1 MKKITNLLSMV
12 LLMLCMGLTSCD
24 DVLSVFDNPASNG
37 EGEVEN
43 VVTPEEEVIT
53 EDQMAVTVTA
63 DLPTAVL
70 GTFEEGSTG
79 AALAKRLPVVSS
91 EIGPDTRMVLLPG
104 SMFDSNSLSAG
115 EVDALVRMSIK
126 GGYLA
131 VERPTAQ
138 QLFNFAV
145 LYAAKLAEMQQE
157 EYQQQFNLSE
167 QNAAR
172 AARSSEV
179 VRRAQTRIS
188 NIERMS
194 GTRAADDDLNAVRAE
209 MIIFGPTDYFM
220 QQPYEAEATVYGSE
234 SDSEGNTTEDKAETV
249 KQERTATVSGEMA
262 DAAAEWLND
271 VVKSQQQSAASRA
284 ASRAS
289 GGDAINQIMDASE
302 TFTFNGNIYFPGMHG
317 STEGRTHR
325 LSIKVSSWGI
335 HNMESNKDYYYL
347 KENVLMSLGP
357 KKGYNNVYYPL
368 AENTWYTTSGYGDY
382 NRWFGAFFSQYKTS
396 MNLTGKGSITLEAS
410 SPGTDNN
417 SQTTSITI
425 GSSSST
431 TTTNGW
437 SWGISA
443 GFSGENPSASESF
456 GINQSKGY
464 TKGTSFSMGMSQ
476 SAKDLKLKRNT
487 DGKKVTWTYD
497 GSLPQYYKSSSG
509 YNSHQTP
516 ADILVNDV
524 EMNQEICWSVRNPS
538 EQYTVEVTSAP
549 KLAALIMAYWI
560 GKVAFDPFKNVGE
573 QLRLLGS
580 TGNHKYVDRSDN
592 QTYSH
597 TLLKPF
603 RAQQT
608 WRMNIANVEY
618 VGEQHYGNLTDL
630 QNAVQKAFPD
640 IYVPVFQVA
649 DHDETALNTITGVI
663 KASKSIFEQHAQ
675 MLENMAKE
683 YGVKKFEIVW
693 SRDKVKSTDAFT
705 VVVCPKATEATQEH
719 VGWVYGADGRL
730 YPSADYAK
738 GKGTSAVGIVAYVND
753 GSDFGN
759 AATEKA
765 SGAGHGL
772 VLALNPICSPGWKYK
787 NYLISKGSG
796 TFASI
801 IGNSMANAKND
812 FDGLAKT
819 KHLKEKGS
827 DAANVVGYMGAAPT
841 GCTEWFIPS
850 TGQWIAMLCKPGL
863 GGAEIPTGSALN
875 TGFNINGAAK
885 LSSVASANGG
895 KEFSGRTWTSSGF
908 NSATGIFLWNGSAPR
923 FTWYNSSEYAYV
935 RAAFAF

>member
-12 LLMLCMGLTSCD
+12 LLMLCMGLTSCY

-37 EGEVEN
+37 EN
-43 VVTPEEEVIT
+43 VVTPKEEVIT

-63 DLPTAVL
+63 DLPTAVM

-79 AALAKRLPVVSS
+79 AALAKRLPVVSN

-104 SMFDSNSLSAG
+104 SVFDSNSLSAG
-115 EVDALVRMSIK
+115 EVDSLVSLCIK

-138 QLFNFAV
+138 QLFNLAV
-145 LYAAKLAEMQQE
+145 LYSAKLAEMQQE
-157 EYQQQFNLSE
+157 QYQQQFNLSE
-167 QNAAR
+167 QDAAR

-188 NIERMS
+188 NIERIS

-249 KQERTATVSGEMA
+249 KQERTAAVSGEMA

-271 VVKSQQQSAASRA
+271 VVKSQQQSEASRA

-302 TFTFNGNIYFPGMHG
+302 TFTFNGNIYFPHTDG
-317 STEGRTHR
+317 STVGRPHR

-357 KKGYNNVYYPL
+357 KNGYYPVYYPA
-368 AENTWYTTSGYGDY
+368 AEDIWYKASGYDGYD
-382 NRWFGAFFSQYKTS
+382 RWFGAFFSQYKTS

-417 SQTTSITI
+417 SQTTSITT

-431 TTTNGW
+431 STTNGW

-456 GINQSKGY
+456 GISQSKGY

-497 GSLPQYYKSSSG
+497 GSLPQYYHKKEG
-509 YNSHQTP
+509 DTHYQCHQTP
-516 ADILVNDV
+516 AAILVNDA
-524 EMNQEICWSVRNPS
+524 EMNQEICWSVCNPS
-538 EQYTVEVTSAP
+538 GRYTVEVTSAP
-549 KLAALIMAYWI
+549 KLAALLLYL
-560 GKVAFDPFKNVGE
+560 PVG
-573 QLRLLGS
+573 
-580 TGNHKYVDRSDN
+580 TIDNIHPHKYVDRSDN
-592 QTYSH
+592 QTYTH
-597 TLLKPF
+597 ELLEPF

-618 VGEQHYGNLTDL
+618 VDEQHYGKLADL

-640 IYVPVFQVA
+640 LYVPVFQVA
-649 DHDETALNTITGVI
+649 DHDGEALNTISCVI
-663 KASKSIFEQHAQ
+663 KESKRIFEQHAQ
-675 MLENMAKE
+675 MLEDMAKE

-705 VVVCPKATEATQEH
+705 VVACPKATDATQAH
-719 VGWVYGADGRL
+719 VGWVYGSDGKL

-772 VLALNPICSPGWKYK
+772 VLALNQSRPGSDYF
-787 NYLISKGSG
+787 YLITKGSG
-796 TFASI
+796 TFAST

-827 DAANVVGYMGAAPT
+827 EAANVVGYMGAAPT

-863 GGAEIPTGSALN
+863 GGAEMPTGAGLN
-875 TGFNINGAAK
+875 TPFNINGAAK

-895 KEFSGRTWTSSGF
+895 KGFYGKTWTSSG
-908 NSATGIFLWNGSAPR
+908 LNGSTGVYLVNGSNPR
-923 FTWYNSSEYAYV
+923 FTWYNSSSYAYI

>member
-12 LLMLCMGLTSCD
+12 LLMLCMGLTSCY

-37 EGEVEN
+37 EN
-43 VVTPEEEVIT
+43 VVTPKEEVIT

-63 DLPTAVL
+63 DLPTAVM

-79 AALAKRLPVVSS
+79 AALAKRLPVVSN

-104 SMFDSNSLSAG
+104 SVFDSNSLSAG
-115 EVDALVRMSIK
+115 EVDSLVSLCIK

-138 QLFNFAV
+138 QLFNLAV
-145 LYAAKLAEMQQE
+145 LYSAKLAEMQQE
-157 EYQQQFNLSE
+157 QYQQQFNLSE
-167 QNAAR
+167 QDAAR

-188 NIERMS
+188 NIERIS

-234 SDSEGNTTEDKAETV
+234 TDSLGVATEAVEFTAE
-249 KQERTATVSGEMA
+249 QERTAAVSGEMA

-271 VVKSQQQSAASRA
+271 VVKSQQQSEASRA

-302 TFTFNGNIYFPGMHG
+302 TFTFNGNIYFPHTDG
-317 STEGRTHR
+317 STVGRPHR

-357 KKGYNNVYYPL
+357 KNGYYPVYYPA
-368 AENTWYTTSGYGDY
+368 AEDIWYKASGYDGYD
-382 NRWFGAFFSQYKTS
+382 RWFGAFFSQYKTS

-417 SQTTSITI
+417 SQTTSITT

-431 TTTNGW
+431 STTNGW

-456 GINQSKGY
+456 GISQSKGY

-497 GSLPQYYKSSSG
+497 GSLPQYYHKKEG
-509 YNSHQTP
+509 DTHYQCHQTP
-516 ADILVNDV
+516 AAILVNDA
-524 EMNQEICWSVRNPS
+524 EMNQEICWSVCNPS
-538 EQYTVEVTSAP
+538 GRYTVEVTSAP
-549 KLAALIMAYWI
+549 KLAALLLYL
-560 GKVAFDPFKNVGE
+560 PVG
-573 QLRLLGS
+573 
-580 TGNHKYVDRSDN
+580 TIDNIHPHKYVDRSDN
-592 QTYSH
+592 QTYTH
-597 TLLKPF
+597 ELLEPF

-618 VGEQHYGNLTDL
+618 VDEQHYGKLADL

-640 IYVPVFQVA
+640 LYVPVFQVA
-649 DHDETALNTITGVI
+649 DHDGEALNTISCVI
-663 KASKSIFEQHAQ
+663 KESKRIFEQHAQ
-675 MLENMAKE
+675 MLEDMAKE

-705 VVVCPKATEATQEH
+705 VVACPKATDATQAH
-719 VGWVYGADGRL
+719 VGWVYGSDGKL

-738 GKGTSAVGIVAYVND
+738 GHNASAVGIVAYVND

-772 VLALNPICSPGWKYK
+772 VLALNQSRPGSDYF
-787 NYLISKGSG
+787 YLITKGSG
-796 TFASI
+796 TFAST

-827 DAANVVGYMGAAPT
+827 EAANVVGYMGAAPT

-863 GGAEIPTGSALN
+863 GGAEMPTGAGLN
-875 TGFNINGAAK
+875 TPFNINGAAK
-885 LSSVASANGG
+885 LSSAASANGG
-895 KEFSGRTWTSSGF
+895 KGFYSVTWTSSGF
-908 NSATGIFLWNGSAPR
+908 NGSTGIYLVNGSNPR
-923 FTWYNSSEYAYV
+923 LWYTSSYAYV

>member
-12 LLMLCMGLTSCD
+12 LLMLCMGLTSCY

-37 EGEVEN
+37 EN
-43 VVTPEEEVIT
+43 VVTPKEEVIT

-63 DLPTAVL
+63 DLPTAVM

-79 AALAKRLPVVSS
+79 AALAKRLPVVSN

-104 SMFDSNSLSAG
+104 SVFDSNSLSAG
-115 EVDALVRMSIK
+115 EVDSLVSLCIK

-138 QLFNFAV
+138 QLFNLAV
-145 LYAAKLAEMQQE
+145 LYSAKLAEMQQE
-157 EYQQQFNLSE
+157 QYQQQFNLSE
-167 QNAAR
+167 QDAAS
-172 AARSSEV
+172 AARSSGV

-188 NIERMS
+188 NIERIS

-249 KQERTATVSGEMA
+249 KQERTAAVSGEMA

-271 VVKSQQQSAASRA
+271 VVKSQQQSEASRA

-302 TFTFNGNIYFPGMHG
+302 TFTFNGNIYFPHTDG
-317 STEGRTHR
+317 STVGRPHR

-357 KKGYNNVYYPL
+357 KNGYYPVYYPA
-368 AENTWYTTSGYGDY
+368 AEDIWYKASGYDGYD
-382 NRWFGAFFSQYKTS
+382 RWFGAFFSQYKTS

-417 SQTTSITI
+417 SQTTSITT

-431 TTTNGW
+431 STTNGW

-456 GINQSKGY
+456 GISQSKGY

-497 GSLPQYYKSSSG
+497 GSLPQYYHKKEG
-509 YNSHQTP
+509 DTHYQCHQTP
-516 ADILVNDV
+516 AAILVNDA
-524 EMNQEICWSVRNPS
+524 EMNQEICWSVCNPS
-538 EQYTVEVTSAP
+538 GRYTVEVTSAP
-549 KLAALIMAYWI
+549 KLAALLLYL
-560 GKVAFDPFKNVGE
+560 PVG
-573 QLRLLGS
+573 
-580 TGNHKYVDRSDN
+580 TIDNIHPHKYVDRSDN
-592 QTYSH
+592 QTYTH
-597 TLLKPF
+597 ELLEPF

-618 VGEQHYGNLTDL
+618 VDEQHYGKLADL

-640 IYVPVFQVA
+640 LYVPVFQVA
-649 DHDETALNTITGVI
+649 DHDGEALNTISCVI
-663 KASKSIFEQHAQ
+663 KESKRIFEQHAQ
-675 MLENMAKE
+675 MLEDMAKE

-705 VVVCPKATEATQEH
+705 VVACPKATDATQAH
-719 VGWVYGADGRL
+719 VGWVYGSDGKL

-738 GKGTSAVGIVAYVND
+738 GHNASAVGIVAYVND

-772 VLALNPICSPGWKYK
+772 VLALNQSRPGSDYF
-787 NYLISKGSG
+787 YLITKGSG
-796 TFASI
+796 TFAST

-827 DAANVVGYMGAAPT
+827 EAANVVDYMGAAPT

-863 GGAEIPTGSALN
+863 GGAEMPTGAGLN
-875 TGFNINGAAK
+875 TPFNINGAAK
-885 LSSVASANGG
+885 LSSAASANGG
-895 KEFSGRTWTSSGF
+895 KGFYSVTWTSSGF
-908 NSATGIFLWNGSAPR
+908 NGSTGIYLVNGSNPR
-923 FTWYNSSEYAYV
+923 LWYTSSYAYV

>member
-12 LLMLCMGLTSCD
+12 LLMLCMGLTSCY

-37 EGEVEN
+37 EN
-43 VVTPEEEVIT
+43 VVTPKEEVIT

-63 DLPTAVL
+63 DLPTAVM

-79 AALAKRLPVVSS
+79 AALAKRLPVVSN

-104 SMFDSNSLSAG
+104 SVFDSNSLSAG
-115 EVDALVRMSIK
+115 EVDSLVSLCIK

-138 QLFNFAV
+138 QLFNLAV
-145 LYAAKLAEMQQE
+145 LYSAKLAEMQQE
-157 EYQQQFNLSE
+157 QYQQQFNLSE

-188 NIERMS
+188 NIERIS

-249 KQERTATVSGEMA
+249 KQERTAAVSGEMA

-271 VVKSQQQSAASRA
+271 VVKSQQQSEASRA

-302 TFTFNGNIYFPGMHG
+302 TFTFNGNIYFPHTDG
-317 STEGRTHR
+317 STVGRPHR

-357 KKGYNNVYYPL
+357 KNGYYPVYYPA
-368 AENTWYTTSGYGDY
+368 AEDIWYKASGYDGYD
-382 NRWFGAFFSQYKTS
+382 RWFGAFFSQYKTS

-431 TTTNGW
+431 TTTSGW
-437 SWGISA
+437 SWGVSA

-456 GINQSKGY
+456 GISQSKGY

-497 GSLPQYYKSSSG
+497 GSLPQYYHKKEG
-509 YNSHQTP
+509 DTHYQCHQTP
-516 ADILVNDV
+516 AAILVNDA
-524 EMNQEICWSVRNPS
+524 EMNQEICWSVCNPS
-538 EQYTVEVTSAP
+538 GRYTVEVTSAP
-549 KLAALIMAYWI
+549 KLAALLLYL
-560 GKVAFDPFKNVGE
+560 PVG
-573 QLRLLGS
+573 
-580 TGNHKYVDRSDN
+580 TIDNIHPHKYVDRSDN
-592 QTYSH
+592 QTYTH
-597 TLLKPF
+597 ELLEPF

-618 VGEQHYGNLTDL
+618 VDEQHYGKLADL

-640 IYVPVFQVA
+640 LYVPVFQVA
-649 DHDETALNTITGVI
+649 DHDGEALNTISCVI
-663 KASKSIFEQHAQ
+663 KESKRIFEQHAQ
-675 MLENMAKE
+675 MLEDMAKE

-705 VVVCPKATEATQEH
+705 VVACPKATDATQAH
-719 VGWVYGADGRL
+719 VGWVYGSDGKL

-738 GKGTSAVGIVAYVND
+738 GHNASAVGIVAYVND

-772 VLALNPICSPGWKYK
+772 VLALNQSRPGSDYF
-787 NYLISKGSG
+787 YLITKGSG
-796 TFASI
+796 TFAST

-827 DAANVVGYMGAAPT
+827 EAANVVGYMGAAPT

-863 GGAEIPTGSALN
+863 GGAEMPTGAGLN
-875 TGFNINGAAK
+875 TPFNINGAAK
-885 LSSVASANGG
+885 LSSAASANGG
-895 KEFSGRTWTSSGF
+895 KGFYSVTWTSSGF
-908 NSATGIFLWNGSAPR
+908 NGSTGIYLVNGSNPR
-923 FTWYNSSEYAYV
+923 LWYTSSYAYV

>member
-12 LLMLCMGLTSCD
+12 LLMLCMGLTSCY

-37 EGEVEN
+37 EN
-43 VVTPEEEVIT
+43 VVTPKEEVIT

-63 DLPTAVL
+63 DLPTAVM

-79 AALAKRLPVVSS
+79 AALAKRLPVVSN

-104 SMFDSNSLSAG
+104 SVFDSNSLSAG
-115 EVDALVRMSIK
+115 EVDSLVSLCIK

-138 QLFNFAV
+138 QLINFAV
-145 LYAAKLAEMQQE
+145 LYAAKLVEMQQE
-157 EYQQQFNLSE
+157 QYQQQFNLSE
-167 QNAAR
+167 QDAAR

-188 NIERMS
+188 NIERIS

-234 SDSEGNTTEDKAETV
+234 SDSEGNTTEDKAETA
-249 KQERTATVSGEMA
+249 KQERTAAVSGEMA

-271 VVKSQQQSAASRA
+271 VVKSQQQSEASRA

-302 TFTFNGNIYFPGMHG
+302 TFTFNGNIYFPHTDG
-317 STEGRTHR
+317 STVGRPHR

-357 KKGYNNVYYPL
+357 KNGYYPVYYPA
-368 AENTWYTTSGYGDY
+368 AEDIWYKASGYDGYD
-382 NRWFGAFFSQYKTS
+382 RWFGAFFSQYKTS

-417 SQTTSITI
+417 SQTTSITT

-431 TTTNGW
+431 STTNGW

-456 GINQSKGY
+456 GISQSKGY

-497 GSLPQYYKSSSG
+497 GSLPQYYHKKEG
-509 YNSHQTP
+509 DTHYQCHQTP
-516 ADILVNDV
+516 AAILVNDA
-524 EMNQEICWSVRNPS
+524 EMNQEICWSVCNPS
-538 EQYTVEVTSAP
+538 GRYTVEVTSAP
-549 KLAALIMAYWI
+549 KLAALLLYL
-560 GKVAFDPFKNVGE
+560 PVG
-573 QLRLLGS
+573 
-580 TGNHKYVDRSDN
+580 TIDNIHPHKYVDRSDN
-592 QTYSH
+592 QTYTH
-597 TLLKPF
+597 ELLEPF

-618 VGEQHYGNLTDL
+618 VDEQHYGKLADL

-640 IYVPVFQVA
+640 LYVPVFQVA
-649 DHDETALNTITGVI
+649 DHDGEALNTISCVI
-663 KASKSIFEQHAQ
+663 KESKRIFEQHAQ
-675 MLENMAKE
+675 MLEDMAKE

-705 VVVCPKATEATQEH
+705 VVACPKATDATQAH
-719 VGWVYGADGRL
+719 VGWVYGSDGKL

-738 GKGTSAVGIVAYVND
+738 GHNASAVGIVAYVND

-772 VLALNPICSPGWKYK
+772 VLALNQSRPGSDYF
-787 NYLISKGSG
+787 YLITKGSG
-796 TFASI
+796 TFAST

-827 DAANVVGYMGAAPT
+827 EAANVVGYMGAAPT

-863 GGAEIPTGSALN
+863 GGAEMPTGAGLN
-875 TGFNINGAAK
+875 TPFNINGAAK
-885 LSSVASANGG
+885 LSSAASANGG
-895 KEFSGRTWTSSGF
+895 KGFYSVTWTSSGF
-908 NSATGIFLWNGSAPR
+908 NGSTGIYLVNGSNPR
-923 FTWYNSSEYAYV
+923 LWYTSSYAYV

>member
-1 MKKITNLLSMV
+1 MRKISS
-12 LLMLCMGLTSCD
+12 LLMMALLAIGMGLTSCVD
-24 DVLSVFDNPASNG
+24 DKDNPASNG
-37 EGEVEN
+37 EN
-43 VVTPEEEVIT
+43 VVTLEEEVIT
-53 EDQMAVTVTA
+53 GDQMAVTVTA

-79 AALAKRLPVVSS
+79 AALAKRLPVVSN

-115 EVDALVRMSIK
+115 ELDSLVSLSIK

-157 EYQQQFNLSE
+157 QYQQQFNLSE
-167 QNAAR
+167 QNAAS

-188 NIERMS
+188 NIERIS

-249 KQERTATVSGEMA
+249 KQERTAAVSGEMA

-271 VVKSQQQSAASRA
+271 VVKSQQQSEASRA

-302 TFTFNGNIYFPGMHG
+302 TFTFNGDIYLPSWNG
-317 STEGRTHR
+317 SSSYRPNR

-357 KKGYNNVYYPL
+357 KNGYYPVYYPL

-382 NRWFGAFFSQYKTS
+382 DHWFGAFFSQYKTS

-417 SQTTSITI
+417 SQTTSITV

-443 GFSGENPSASESF
+443 GFSGENPSASESY
-456 GINQSKGY
+456 GISQSKGY

-497 GSLPQYYKSSSG
+497 GSLPQFYPKKDGDTYS
-509 YNSHQTP
+509 YCHQTP
-516 ADILVNDV
+516 AAILVNDA
-524 EMNQEICWSVRNPS
+524 EMNQEICWSVGNPS
-538 EQYTVEVTSAP
+538 GRYTVEVTSAP
-549 KLAALIMAYWI
+549 KLAALLYSY
-560 GKVAFDPFKNVGE
+560 K
-573 QLRLLGS
+573 LGS
-580 TGNHKYVDRSDN
+580 VGYRPHKYVDRSDN
-592 QTYSH
+592 QTYTH
-597 TLLKPF
+597 ELLEPF

-640 IYVPVFQVA
+640 LYVPVFQVA
-649 DHDETALNTITGVI
+649 DHDGEALNTISSVI
-663 KASKSIFEQHAQ
+663 KASKRIFEQRSQ
-675 MLENMAKE
+675 MLEDMAKE

-693 SRDKVKSTDAFT
+693 SRDKLKSTDAFT
-705 VVVCPKATEATQEH
+705 VVVCPKATDATQAH
-719 VGWVYGADGRL
+719 VGWVYGSDGKL

-738 GKGTSAVGIVAYVND
+738 GHNASAVGIVAYVND

-772 VLALNPICSPGWKYK
+772 VLALNQSRPGSDYF
-787 NYLISKGSG
+787 YRISKGSG
-796 TFASI
+796 TFAST

-827 DAANVVGYMGAAPT
+827 DAANVLGYMGAAPK
-841 GCTEWFIPS
+841 GATEWFIPS

-875 TGFNINGAAK
+875 TWFNINGAER
-885 LSSVASANGG
+885 LSSAASANGG
-895 KEFSGRTWTSSGF
+895 KGFYSVTWTSSGF
-908 NSATGIFLWNGSAPR
+908 NGSTGIYLVNGSDPR
-923 FTWYNSSEYAYV
+923 FTWYNSLSYAYV

>member
-12 LLMLCMGLTSCD
+12 LLMLCMGLTSCY

-37 EGEVEN
+37 EN
-43 VVTPEEEVIT
+43 VVTPKEEVIT

-63 DLPTAVL
+63 DLPTAVM

-79 AALAKRLPVVSS
+79 AALAKRLPVVSN

-104 SMFDSNSLSAG
+104 SVFDSNSLSAG
-115 EVDALVRMSIK
+115 EVDSLVSLCIK

-157 EYQQQFNLSE
+157 QYQQQFNLSE
-167 QNAAR
+167 QDAAS
-172 AARSSEV
+172 AARSSGV

-188 NIERMS
+188 NIERVS

-249 KQERTATVSGEMA
+249 KQERTAAVSGEMA

-271 VVKSQQQSAASRA
+271 VVKSQQQSEASRA

-302 TFTFNGNIYFPGMHG
+302 TFTFNGNIYFPHTDG
-317 STEGRTHR
+317 STVGRPHR

-357 KKGYNNVYYPL
+357 KNGYYPVYYPA
-368 AENTWYTTSGYGDY
+368 AEDIWYKASGYDGYD
-382 NRWFGAFFSQYKTS
+382 RWFGAFFSQYKTS

-417 SQTTSITI
+417 SQTTSITT

-431 TTTNGW
+431 STTNGW

-456 GINQSKGY
+456 GISQSKGY

-497 GSLPQYYKSSSG
+497 GSLPQYYHKKEG
-509 YNSHQTP
+509 ATHYQCHQTP
-516 ADILVNDV
+516 AAILVNDA
-524 EMNQEICWSVRNPS
+524 EMNQEICWSVCNPS
-538 EQYTVEVTSAP
+538 GRYTVEVTSAP
-549 KLAALIMAYWI
+549 KLAALLLYL
-560 GKVAFDPFKNVGE
+560 PVG
-573 QLRLLGS
+573 
-580 TGNHKYVDRSDN
+580 TIDNIHPHKYVDRSDN
-592 QTYSH
+592 QTYTH
-597 TLLKPF
+597 ELLEPF

-618 VGEQHYGNLTDL
+618 VDEQHYGKLADL

-640 IYVPVFQVA
+640 LYVPVFQVA
-649 DHDETALNTITGVI
+649 DHDGEALNTISCVI
-663 KASKSIFEQHAQ
+663 KESKRIFEQHAQ
-675 MLENMAKE
+675 MLEDMAKE

-705 VVVCPKATEATQEH
+705 VVACPKATDATQAH
-719 VGWVYGADGRL
+719 VGWVYGSDGKL

-738 GKGTSAVGIVAYVND
+738 GHNASAVGIVAYVND

-772 VLALNPICSPGWKYK
+772 VLALNQSRPGSDYF
-787 NYLISKGSG
+787 YLITKGSG
-796 TFASI
+796 TFAST

-827 DAANVVGYMGAAPT
+827 EAANVVGYMGAAPT

-863 GGAEIPTGSALN
+863 GGAEMPTGAGLN
-875 TGFNINGAAK
+875 TPFNINGAAK
-885 LSSVASANGG
+885 LSSAASANGG
-895 KEFSGRTWTSSGF
+895 KGFYSVTWTSSGF
-908 NSATGIFLWNGSAPR
+908 NGSTGIYLVNGSNPR
-923 FTWYNSSEYAYV
+923 LWYTSSYAYV

>member
-1 MKKITNLLSMV
+1 MV
-12 LLMLCMGLTSCD
+12 LLMLCMGLTSCY
-24 DVLSVFDNPASNG
+24 DVLSVFDNPASND
-37 EGEVEN
+37 EN
-43 VVTPEEEVIT
+43 VVTPKEEVIT

-63 DLPTAVL
+63 DLPTAVM

-79 AALAKRLPVVSS
+79 AALAKRLPVVSN

-104 SMFDSNSLSAG
+104 SVFDSNSLSAG
-115 EVDALVRMSIK
+115 EVDSLVSLCIK

-138 QLFNFAV
+138 QLFNLAV

-157 EYQQQFNLSE
+157 QYQQQFNLSE
-167 QNAAR
+167 QDAAS
-172 AARSSEV
+172 AARSSGV

-188 NIERMS
+188 NIERIS

-234 SDSEGNTTEDKAETV
+234 TDSLGVATEAVEFTAE
-249 KQERTATVSGEMA
+249 QERTAAVSGEMA

-271 VVKSQQQSAASRA
+271 VVKSQQQSEASRA

-302 TFTFNGNIYFPGMHG
+302 TFTFNGNIYLPNWYGG
-317 STEGRTHR
+317 SWYRTNR

-357 KKGYNNVYYPL
+357 KKGYYNVYYPL
-368 AENTWYTTSGYGDY
+368 AENTWYDASGYGEYDS
-382 NRWFGAFFSQYKTS
+382 WFGAFFSQYKTS
-396 MNLTGKGSITLEAS
+396 MNLTGSGSITLEAS

-431 TTTNGW
+431 TTTNGS

-443 GFSGENPSASESF
+443 GFSGENPTASESYS
-456 GINQSKGY
+456 ISKSKGY
-464 TKGTSFSMGMSQ
+464 TTGSSFSMGMSQ

-497 GSLPQYYKSSSG
+497 GSLPQYYCKVDG
-509 YNSHQTP
+509 RTYHYHHQTP
-516 ADILVNDV
+516 AAILVNDA
-524 EMNQEICWSVRNPS
+524 EMNQEICWSVGNPS
-538 EQYTVEVTSAP
+538 GRYTVEVTSAP
-549 KLAALIMAYWI
+549 KLAALLYQY
-560 GKVAFDPFKNVGE
+560 KKEYTQNLP
-573 QLRLLGS
+573 
-580 TGNHKYVDRSDN
+580 HKYVDRSDN
-592 QTYSH
+592 QTYTH
-597 TLLKPF
+597 ELLEPF

-618 VGEQHYGNLTDL
+618 DGEQHYGNLTDL
-630 QNAVQKAFPD
+630 ENAVQKAFPD
-640 IYVPVFQVA
+640 LYVPVFQVA
-649 DHDETALNTITGVI
+649 DHDGEALNTISCVI
-663 KASKSIFEQHAQ
+663 KESKSIFEQRAE

-705 VVVCPKATEATQEH
+705 VVVCPKATEATQAH
-719 VGWVYGADGRL
+719 VGWVYGSDGKL

-772 VLALNPICSPGWKYK
+772 VLALNQVCMPGLTYE
-787 NYLISKGSG
+787 NYRISKGSG
-796 TFASI
+796 TFAST

-863 GGAEIPTGSALN
+863 GGAEMPTGAGLN
-875 TGFNINGAAK
+875 TPFNINGAAK

-895 KEFSGRTWTSSGF
+895 KGFYGKTWTSSSLNG
-908 NSATGIFLWNGSAPR
+908 ATGIFLVNGSNPR
-923 FTWYNSSEYAYV
+923 FTWYNSAEYAYV

>member
-12 LLMLCMGLTSCD
+12 LLMLCMGLTSCY

-37 EGEVEN
+37 EGG

-53 EDQMAVTVTA
+53 EDQMTVTVTA
-63 DLPTAVL
+63 DLPTAVM

-79 AALAKRLPVVSS
+79 AALAKRLPVVSN

-104 SMFDSNSLSAG
+104 SVFDSNSLSAG
-115 EVDALVRMSIK
+115 EVDSLVSLCIK

-138 QLFNFAV
+138 QLFNLAV
-145 LYAAKLAEMQQE
+145 LYSAKLAEMQQE
-157 EYQQQFNLSE
+157 QYQQQFNLSE

-188 NIERMS
+188 NIERIS

-234 SDSEGNTTEDKAETV
+234 TDSLGVATEDKAETV
-249 KQERTATVSGEMA
+249 KQERTAAVSGEMA

-271 VVKSQQQSAASRA
+271 VVKSQQQSEASRA

-302 TFTFNGNIYFPGMHG
+302 TFTFNGNIYFPHTDG
-317 STEGRTHR
+317 STVGRPHR

-357 KKGYNNVYYPL
+357 KNGYYPVYYPA
-368 AENTWYTTSGYGDY
+368 AEDIWYKASGYDGYD
-382 NRWFGAFFSQYKTS
+382 RWFGAFFSQYKTS

-417 SQTTSITI
+417 SQTTSITT

-431 TTTNGW
+431 STTNGW

-456 GINQSKGY
+456 GISQSKGY

-497 GSLPQYYKSSSG
+497 GSLPQYYHKKEG
-509 YNSHQTP
+509 DTHYQCHQTP
-516 ADILVNDV
+516 AAILVNDA
-524 EMNQEICWSVRNPS
+524 EMNQEICWSVCNPS
-538 EQYTVEVTSAP
+538 GRYTVEVTSAP
-549 KLAALIMAYWI
+549 KLAALLLYL
-560 GKVAFDPFKNVGE
+560 PVG
-573 QLRLLGS
+573 
-580 TGNHKYVDRSDN
+580 TIDNIHPHKYVDRSDN
-592 QTYSH
+592 QTYTH
-597 TLLKPF
+597 ELLEPF

-618 VGEQHYGNLTDL
+618 VDEQHYGKLADL

-640 IYVPVFQVA
+640 LYVPVFQVA
-649 DHDETALNTITGVI
+649 DHDGEALNTISCVI
-663 KASKSIFEQHAQ
+663 KESKRIFEQHAQ
-675 MLENMAKE
+675 MLEDMAKE

-705 VVVCPKATEATQEH
+705 VVACPKATDATQAH
-719 VGWVYGADGRL
+719 VGWVYGSDGKL

-738 GKGTSAVGIVAYVND
+738 GHNASAVGIVAYVND

-772 VLALNPICSPGWKYK
+772 VLALNQSRPGSDYF
-787 NYLISKGSG
+787 YLITKGSG
-796 TFASI
+796 TFAST

-827 DAANVVGYMGAAPT
+827 EAANVVGYMGAAPT

-863 GGAEIPTGSALN
+863 GGAEMPTGAGLN
-875 TGFNINGAAK
+875 TPFNINGAAK
-885 LSSVASANGG
+885 LSSAASANGG
-895 KEFSGRTWTSSGF
+895 KGFYSVTWTSSGF
-908 NSATGIFLWNGSAPR
+908 NGSTGIYLVNGSNPR
-923 FTWYNSSEYAYV
+923 LWYTSSYAYV